1 MKLIDRYIARRFIRT
16 FTALVL
22 GLPFLFIITDI
33 TDNLDKYLARNLP
46 AGDVVLSYVYQL
58 PQFIQWAFPI
68 AALVATVFTIGDMTR
83 HQEIAAAKAGGVS
96 FYRLATP
103 ILMLAA
109 ILSVG
114 ALGLGELVPVT
125 NQLRAEVLGEGQSGN
140 IRLRTNFVYKT
151 EGGRVLSVRRLDA
164 ASHEMVDIL
173 VEREAS
179 ATTPAV
185 YQTAQRALWEP
196 EIGWTLEDGFLRLL
210 GKDGS
215 EATFAFEELHIP
227 GLQETPEDLLAEPKA
242 PDEMRYSEMGR
253 FIEAIE
259 RSGGDAGELRVERA
273 QKISLPLAV
282 LVIVLFGAPLA
293 TSSQRGG
300 AAYGIGIS
308 LIVTMTYLLL
318 FKIGAAVGSSG
329 AVDPI
334 VAAWTPNAVFLA
346 GGIFLMMKVR
356 T

>member
-1 MKLIDRYIARRFIRT
+1 MKLLDRYIARRFLKT
-16 FTALVL
+16 FIALVL
-22 GLPFLFIITDI
+22 GLPFLFIITDV

-83 HQEIAAAKAGGVS
+83 HQEIAAAKAGAVS
-96 FYRLATP
+96 FYRLTAP
-103 ILMLAA
+103 ILVIATV
-109 ILSVG
+109 LSVG

-125 NQLRAEVLGEGQSGN
+125 NQLRAEALGEARN
-140 IRLRTNFVYKT
+140 DAIRLRTNFVFKT

-164 ASHEMVDIL
+164 VSGEMVDIV

-179 ATTPAV
+179 ETAPAV

-210 GKDGS
+210 HPAGG
-215 EATFAFEELHIP
+215 EATFAFQELHIP
-227 GLQETPEDLLAEPKA
+227 GLQETPEELLAEPKE

-253 FIEAIE
+253 FIQAIE

-293 TSSQRGG
+293 TSSRRGG

-308 LIVTMTYLLL
+308 LIVTMSYLLL
-318 FKIGAAVGSSG
+318 FKIGTAVGSSG
-329 AVDPI
+329 AIDPI
-334 VAAWTPNAVFLA
+334 VAAWTPNAIFLV
-346 GGIFLMMKVR
+346 GGVFLMMKVR